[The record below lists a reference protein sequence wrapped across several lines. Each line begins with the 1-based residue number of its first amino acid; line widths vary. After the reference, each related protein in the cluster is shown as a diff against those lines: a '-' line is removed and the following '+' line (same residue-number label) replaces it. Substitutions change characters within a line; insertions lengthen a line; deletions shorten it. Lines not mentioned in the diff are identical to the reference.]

1 LMAWAVRFH
10 RGAEPKQKNGFAKLS
25 EEQQTT
31 VRALA
36 GVLRLARGLRK
47 AGIES
52 AVGLRFEKSADAFV
66 LRVPGL
72 GDTAETAA
80 RLAAAKHLL
89 ESVLGKP
96 LILKAVPK
104 LEKTAAP
111 VAQPSE
117 PPLVSA
123 ASA

>member
-1 LMAWAVRFH
+1 MAWAVRFH

-25 EEQQTT
+25 EQQQAT

-36 GVLRLARGLRK
+36 GILRLARALWK
-47 AGIES
+47 AGVES

-104 LEKTAAP
+104 PENAAAP
-111 VAQPSE
+111 VASPFE

-123 ASA
+123 VSG